1 VFHFFFEATINC
13 HGFSLQ
19 CEGGSYIITE
29 MDGLIMQDKIAAF
42 RVIPYFTRRHI
53 DLPNNLQE
61 ILDQS
66 KEAIDD
72 LVRRV
77 EKDAKEGLK
86 IEDLTVNDNAKEFDK
101 ENLLKEE
108 VDMF

>member
-1 VFHFFFEATINC
+1 V
-13 HGFSLQ
+13 
-19 CEGGSYIITE
+19 
-29 MDGLIMQDKIAAF
+29 AF

-53 DLPNNLQE
+53 DLPEDLQE

-66 KEAIDD
+66 EEAIDD
-72 LVRRV
+72 LVRCV
-77 EKDAKEGLK
+77 EKDAEEGLEIK
-86 IEDLTVNDNAKEFDK
+86 DLTADDNAKEFDE